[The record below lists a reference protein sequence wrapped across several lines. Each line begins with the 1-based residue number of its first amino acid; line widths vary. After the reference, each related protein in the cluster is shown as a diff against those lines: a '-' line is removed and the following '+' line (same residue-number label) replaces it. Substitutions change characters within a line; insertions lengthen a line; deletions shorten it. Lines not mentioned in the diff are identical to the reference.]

1 MRIRPYMIGTLT
13 LTTALSVLPAR
24 AVTQTV
30 SKTAAPLIA
39 LSRADQLEEQAAAL
53 HDDMT
58 RYVEA
63 ARLYK
68 QSASLRSETDPRA
81 VEALA
86 MAAHLFHYANKL
98 SDARRTMEQA
108 AQRALAGGD
117 VLRASLA
124 NLEAALF
131 AYKQGN
137 WAQTER
143 LGRKAIQ
150 LAQSPLLTEEQRAS
164 IVSRLSK
171 NQAVANLAN

>member
-1 MRIRPYMIGTLT
+1 MRIRPYIISTLT
-13 LTTALSVLPAR
+13 LMTALSVLPAR

-30 SKTAAPLIA
+30 SPAATPLIA
-39 LSRADQLEEQAAAL
+39 ISRADQLEKQAAAL

-81 VEALA
+81 VDALTI
-86 MAAHLFHYANKL
+86 AAHLFHYANKM
-98 SDARRTMEQA
+98 SDARKTMEQA

-117 VLRASLA
+117 VWRASVA

-143 LGRKAIQ
+143 LGRKALQ
-150 LAQSPLLTEEQRAS
+150 LAQSPLLTEAQRAS
-164 IVSRLSK
+164 IVNRLTS
-171 NQAVANLAN
+171 NPAVAALAN

>member
-1 MRIRPYMIGTLT
+1 MRIRPYITSALT
-13 LTTALSVLPAR
+13 VMTALSALPGR
-24 AVTQTV
+24 AVAQTV
-30 SKTAAPLIA
+30 SQAAAPLIA
-39 LSRADQLEEQAAAL
+39 ISRADQLEKQAAAL

-68 QSASLRSETDPRA
+68 QAASLRSETDPRA
-81 VEALA
+81 VDVL
-86 MAAHLFHYANKL
+86 MLAAHLFHYANKM
-98 SDARRTMEQA
+98 SDARKTMDQA

-117 VLRASLA
+117 VWRASVA

-143 LGRKAIQ
+143 LGRKALQ

-164 IVSRLSK
+164 IVNRLTS
-171 NQAVANLAN
+171 NPAVAGLAN